1 MIIALKFRLMC
12 HPVLCQAA
20 ALLAM
25 LFLLATPATAATVNF
40 TVNAS
45 EPVTVTGTPR
55 LAIDVGGVTR
65 YATYASGSG
74 TSAITF
80 SYAVQPGDFD
90 ANGIALASPLELNG
104 GTIADSAGNPASAL
118 TFTLPDTS
126 AIKVQTY
133 TASFTTSPITDAN
146 ANAVSF
152 AIAKAPTGAS
162 FNYTITSSG
171 GAGTVSG
178 SGTISGASHTVS
190 SVDVSALPFGALTLS
205 ITASTP
211 AGGAGAAKTATTNP
225 TFTGVL
231 DSQSAAVAFSV
242 RRLRAGYT
250 GALLRVRRSSDNA
263 TQDIGATVG
272 GNLDA
277 TALASFC
284 GSASCFVST
293 WYDQSGNGRNA
304 AQSTPGSQPR
314 LVTSG
319 VTELLGSRPAVRFD
333 LSLSLVALNALS
345 TSDEFTASMTSVERV
360 RAASTY
366 AWRLNKQSF
375 PAARVIGYLP
385 FSDGFL
391 YFDVAG
397 FTVPNRIFKAWTVP
411 TGTPAVV
418 TFQNS
423 AAAGTRGVYVNGS
436 LFLSGNGYAD
446 ASDRLALGEGYQG
459 HFGEFILFPSSIAS
473 ANRLAIERNQGAY
486 FGITVP

>member
-1 MIIALKFRLMC
+1 VRPVRLRNCAWLLAALCLPC
-12 HPVLCQAA
+12 TQAA
-20 ALLAM
+20 AANL
-25 LFLLATPATAATVNF
+25 VF
-40 TVNAS
+40 TVATS
-45 EPVTVTGTPR
+45 ESVVVTGVPR
-55 LAIDVGGVTR
+55 IAIDVGGITR

-74 TSAITF
+74 TSSLTF
-80 SYAVQPGDFD
+80 AYAVQPGDFD
-90 ANGIALASPLELNG
+90 GNGIALASPLDLNSG
-104 GTIADSAGNPASAL
+104 AITDIAGNPASSLA
-118 TFTLPDTS
+118 FTLPDTS
-126 AIKVQTY
+126 ALKVQTY
-133 TASFTTSPITDAN
+133 TASFTTSPITNSN

-162 FNYTITSSG
+162 FTYTITSSG

-190 SVDVSALPFGALTLS
+190 NVDVSALPSGALTLS
-205 ITASTP
+205 VTVSTP
-211 AGGAGAAKTATTNP
+211 AGGTGAAKTATSTP
-225 TFTGVL
+225 SFAGVL

-250 GALLRVRRSSDNA
+250 GALLRVRRTSDSA

-411 TGTPAVV
+411 TGTPAVA

-423 AAAGTRGVYVNGS
+423 AAAGTRGVYLNGS